1 MLRMRNLYAN
11 KHFFVAIHLD
21 PVHDGGLNR
30 SPHGNAAQEAVGFN
44 KN

>member
-1 MLRMRNLYAN
+1 MLRKCNLWVD

-30 SPHGNAAQEAVGFN
+30 SPYGNAAQEAVGFN

>member
-1 MLRMRNLYAN
+1 MLCKRNLYMN